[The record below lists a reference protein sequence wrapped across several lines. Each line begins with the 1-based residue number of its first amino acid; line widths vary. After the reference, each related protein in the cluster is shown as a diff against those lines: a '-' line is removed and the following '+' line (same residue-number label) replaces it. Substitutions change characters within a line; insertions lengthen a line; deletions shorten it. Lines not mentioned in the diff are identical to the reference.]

1 MGGVGV
7 FWSTAPEEAAGDVTR
22 SSTCPRLC
30 RYLSKY
36 SLSLLEISIYKCL
49 SGALCVRFK
58 YCSRVAIDGDHRS
71 MAAKILQTGGIPEEW
86 TPPSVSV
93 APLLLRLEPPPPATF
108 LPVLSSGAVVGGG
121 RGGLVEEE
129 ELDGTHSLQH
139 TAANKRQMSVT
150 QLLTNDSSPRS
161 PDLRSPDFR
170 AHLGLSSGRMCE
182 CRSDRNFGISRLLSQ
197 ENAM

>member
-1 MGGVGV
+1 MTQKKKKWSGWAKSHFGKVASVSFDFGSGGVGV

-49 SGALCVRFK
+49 SGALCVQFK
-58 YCSRVAIDGDHRS
+58 YCSQVNIDGGHRS

-93 APLLLRLEPPPPATF
+93 APLLLLLHPPLATF
-108 LPVLSSGAVVGGG
+108 LPVLSSRAVGGKG
-121 RGGLVEEE
+121 WDRRRRRARRHTLAA
-129 ELDGTHSLQH
+129 THCRKQETDVSH
-139 TAANKRQMSVT
+139 TT
-150 QLLTNDSSPRS
+150 
-161 PDLRSPDFR
+161 
-170 AHLGLSSGRMCE
+170 
-182 CRSDRNFGISRLLSQ
+182 SDQ
-197 ENAM
+197 

>member
-1 MGGVGV
+1 MTQKNKIKSGHVGLSPLLEKWRPLVLTLGVGGWGGEVGV

-58 YCSRVAIDGDHRS
+58 YCSRVAIDDDHRS

-93 APLLLRLEPPPPATF
+93 APLLLRLEPPP
-108 LPVLSSGAVVGGG
+108 
-121 RGGLVEEE
+121 
-129 ELDGTHSLQH
+129 LQH
-139 TAANKRQMSVT
+139 
-150 QLLTNDSSPRS
+150 SSQCCP
-161 PDLRSPDFR
+161 P
-170 AHLGLSSGRMCE
+170 GLWWGGEGVGS
-182 CRSDRNFGISRLLSQ
+182 
-197 ENAM
+197 